1 MTEKQAS
8 RIEKDTMGEMEVP
21 AEAYWGASTQRAVL
35 NFPISDMRYPADFIH
50 MLGRIKRAA
59 AQTNASLGLLDREVA
74 DAISAAAGEVI
85 DGTWDEHFVVDL
97 FQTGSGTST
106 NTNANEVIARRAR
119 ELAPGVNV
127 HPNDHV
133 NMAQSSNDV
142 IPTAS
147 HLTAA
152 RVLRNELVPALEMAR
167 DALAAKSEEFWEI
180 IKTGRTHLQDAT
192 PIRLGQE
199 FAGYA
204 SQMELAIARLQPHA
218 DALCE
223 VALGGT
229 AVGTGINA
237 HEEFAARTCAFLS
250 DELGLPVRETEHHF
264 QAQGT
269 QDTMLAASGAVRGAA
284 VSLQKIANDLR
295 WLSSGPR
302 AGIAELDLPTVQPGS
317 SIMPGK
323 VNPVIP
329 ESVVQV
335 VCQVIGNDAA
345 VAAAAQGGYLELNT
359 YWPVA
364 AYNLHQAVTL
374 LASATENFVVQ
385 CLRGIKATSKG
396 PDMVEQGLMMA
407 TGLTPA
413 IGYDKATAIAKAAAA
428 QGVTI
433 RELAKAEAGLSD
445 EQLQDLLDP
454 ARMTAPGIVEGA
466 SGGGG

>member
-1 MTEKQAS
+1 MTEQQPT

-21 AEAYWGASTQRAVL
+21 AHAYWGASTQRAVL
-35 NFPISDMRYPADFIH
+35 NFPIGNLRYPPDFIH
-50 MLGRIKRAA
+50 MLGRIKSAA
-59 AQTNASLGLLDREVA
+59 ARANAGLGLLDGAVA
-74 DAISAAAGEVI
+74 DAVTAASAEVI
-85 DGTWDEHFVVDL
+85 DGQWDAHFVVDL

-119 ELAPGVNV
+119 ELAPGLNV

-152 RVLRNELVPALEMAR
+152 YALRNELIPAIRRAQTT
-167 DALAAKSEEFWEI
+167 LAAKSEEFWDI

-204 SQMELAIARLQPHA
+204 SQLELSIARLEPHV
-218 DALCE
+218 DALSE

-237 HEEFAARTCAFLS
+237 HEDFAAGACALLA
-250 DELGLPVRETEHHF
+250 DELGLPVRETGHHF

-269 QDTMLAASGAVRGAA
+269 QDAMLAASGAVRGAA
-284 VSLQKIANDLR
+284 VALQKIANDLR

-302 AGIAELDLPTVQPGS
+302 AGLAELELPTVQPGS

-364 AYNLHQAVTL
+364 AYNLHQAITL
-374 LASATENFVVQ
+374 LASATSNFEEQ
-385 CLRGIKATSKG
+385 CLRGVKATSKG

-428 QGVTI
+428 QGLTI
-433 RELAKAEAGLSD
+433 RELARTEAGLTD
-445 EQLQDLLDP
+445 EQLADLLDP